1 MAFCVCYA
9 ELLWCLANRPD
20 FNRMRDR
27 VSTDTK
33 TSSLQQKMK
42 QDDKMDAEDMD
53 EGQMDK
59 EAGEEP
65 GNENEA
71 ENEVEQGN
79 KSENENMVGCEK
91 EADNENEAEKEDEGE
106 TWNGK
111 EDKLLLHNATD
122 SCNKEEK
129 KVEERAGVEPGGKHG
144 IKVISVCTTR
154 DKSNSTANQSYSE
167 CDSSSISSNMRIPT
181 SNIQVQSQKIQV
193 IAQVEK
199 GDSTGVGRSVGQDS
213 KGFATADNTSL
224 RSKRSKVES
233 AEKSNKIGHRIH
245 ANRREEL
252 KKLSKNE
259 RRVNRKVVLTCVT
272 IVFIYMV
279 CTTPYTVQIMLGGD
293 PLSGFTGFMLFLNS
307 LLNPL
312 VYFYKDYLENKSRER
327 GKRVKTQKQKLHKTP
342 RRPTLEHLKS

>member
-1 MAFCVCYA
+1 
-9 ELLWCLANRPD
+9 
-20 FNRMRDR
+20 MRDR

-33 TSSLQQKMK
+33 TSSLQQKMR
-42 QDDKMDAEDMD
+42 QDDKMDAEDMED

-79 KSENENMVGCEK
+79 KSENENMVGREK

-122 SCNKEEK
+122 SCNKEGK

-154 DKSNSTANQSYSE
+154 DKSNSTANQSCSE
-167 CDSSSISSNMRIPT
+167 CN
-181 SNIQVQSQKIQV
+181 V
-193 IAQVEK
+193 IFQVEK
-199 GDSTGVGRSVGQDS
+199 GDSTGVGRSVGRDS
-213 KGFATADNTSL
+213 KGIAATENTSV
-224 RSKRSKVES
+224 RSKRSKVAS

-245 ANRREEL
+245 ANRQEEL
-252 KKLSKNE
+252 KKVSTNE

-327 GKRVKTQKQKLHKTP
+327 GKRVKTQKQKLRKTP
-342 RRPTLEHLKS
+342 RRSTLEHLKS